1 MSLRIYAG
9 LALTLGAAAAAFA
22 QQALTLEQIVQK
34 HVDAIGGIEKIHA
47 LKSLVI
53 RGMYHEGGEI
63 PPGTPIVARNYMAF
77 LRPCYQV
84 IGDPANPNP
93 DLREG
98 FDGSSWEYYGDPGVV
113 IRTVGAAAAATRHTA
128 EFLHDSLVDYRE
140 NGTKLELQGTEKIDG
155 KDCYRIF
162 VTLSDG
168 FRKYLFVDVES
179 FMIVA
184 GRGSAPIHAF
194 GAPVT
199 TEGRFLDYQPT
210 NGVLMPHR
218 IIEVELATGKVLSDA
233 RNVTIEANTITD
245 PSIFSPAP
253 RKKTPLQ
260 DLLEKLYE
268 ERTDSVSVLYSYRL
282 FRRTHPDVD
291 TREGIEFI
299 GYQMAKTKDYP
310 SSIELLR
317 ENAADYPNSASAQF
331 GLGRALQASGDS
343 EGAAKAFQQ
352 ALKIDPQFKKATDGL
367 NALR

>member
-1 MSLRIYAG
+1 MSFRISAS
-9 LALTLGAAAAAFA
+9 LAMGFVLAAAVLA
-22 QQALTLEQIVQK
+22 QQPLTLEQIVQK

-47 LKSLVI
+47 LKSLVF

-63 PPGTPIVARNYMAF
+63 PPGTPIVARNYSAF
-77 LRPCYQV
+77 LRPYYQV
-84 IGDPANPNP
+84 IGDPAIANP

-98 FDGSSWEYYGDPGVV
+98 FDGSAWEYYGDPGVT

-128 EFLHDSLVDYRE
+128 EFLHDSLVDYQE
-140 NGTKLELQGTEKIDG
+140 KGTKLELQGTEKIDG
-155 KDCYRIF
+155 KECYKIF

-168 FRKYLFVDVES
+168 FQKYLFVDRES
-179 FMIVA
+179 FLIAA

-194 GAPVT
+194 GAAVT
-199 TEGRFLDYQPT
+199 TEGRFLDYKPT
-210 NGVLMPHR
+210 NGVLFPR
-218 IIEVELATGKVLSDA
+218 RVIEVELATGRILSDA
-233 RNVTIEANTITD
+233 RNVTIEANTLTD

-253 RKKTPLQ
+253 RAKTPLQ
-260 DLLEKLYE
+260 DILEKLYE
-268 ERTDSVSVLYSYRL
+268 ERADAVSVMYSYRL

-310 SSIELLR
+310 ASIELLR
-317 ENAADYPNSASAQF
+317 ANTEDYPNSASAQF

-343 EGAAKAFQQ
+343 AGAAKAFQQ